1 MPPNPQNLK
10 PFVKGDPRIW
20 RGGRPKSFNALKELA
35 QAIAHETA
43 KQGGSTVVIDGH
55 SVTVAEA
62 VLRQWFQSKEFQKQ
76 RAALEIAFGKVPQ
89 PITLQGDDEG
99 GPIRV
104 VTEVVIGGTQ
114 APGKQATGTVLDEPS
129 T

>member
-20 RGGRPKSFNALKELA
+20 RGGRPKSFPALQELA

-43 KQGGSTVVIDGH
+43 KSQGSAVVIEDDKGQKH

-62 VLRQWFQSKEFQKQ
+62 VLRQWFQSKDFQKQ
-76 RAALEIAFGKVPQ
+76 RAAMEIAFGKVPT
-89 PITLQGDDEG
+89 PIDITSKGERITGYAGVNPDDWD
-99 GPIRV
+99 
-104 VTEVVIGGTQ
+104 
-114 APGKQATGTVLDEPS
+114 GKSDDASDAGA
-129 T
+129 